1 MRIEFASP
9 DLRELCESERRAVRE
24 LGRPCARKL
33 FARLADLKAAENVNE
48 LVAGYPHPLKG
59 DRAGQF
65 SVRLEGGKRLVF
77 QSANQPVPTNDNGN
91 IDWKRVT
98 RLSIVFIGDYHD

>member
-1 MRIEFASP
+1 MHIDFASP
-9 DLRELCESERRAVRE
+9 DLKGLCASERQAVRE

-33 FARLADLKAAENVNE
+33 FARLADLKAAEHVGE

-65 SVRLEGGKRLVF
+65 SLRLEGGKRLVF
-77 QSANQPVPTNDNGN
+77 KLANEPIPQTDDGS
-91 IDWKRVT
+91 IDWKRTT
-98 RLSIVFIGDYHD
+98 RICIVFIGDYHD

>member
-1 MRIEFASP
+1 MNIEFASP
-9 DLRELCESERRAVRE
+9 DCKELCESERQAVRE

-33 FARLADLKAAENVNE
+33 FSRLADLKAAENVSE

-77 QSANQPVPTNDNGN
+77 RPANEPLPLDENGS

-98 RLSIVFIGDYHD
+98 RVCIVFIGDYHD